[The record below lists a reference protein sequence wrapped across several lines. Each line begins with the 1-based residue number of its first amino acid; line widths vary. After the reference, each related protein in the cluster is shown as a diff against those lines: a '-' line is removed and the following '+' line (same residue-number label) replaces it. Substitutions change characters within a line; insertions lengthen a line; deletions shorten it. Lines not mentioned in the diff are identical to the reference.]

1 MMLFA
6 IPGAEQLGAFGVK
19 CLAVAG
25 GFVVGYL
32 LGALGTWAFAKK
44 SPDMLKKAVRVL
56 AGIALALLIAFI
68 VFGDGKGGGWLGGG
82 DGPPGPGT
90 SAPEAS
96 KTQATSPEEKPPPRI
111 VPKDTTEY
119 ETLTVAFLGG
129 DDVQG
134 NRFYKL
140 DGSEAMT
147 FEQLKAAILKLKE
160 TVRKPLKLERQ
171 FSSDPARRIS
181 KDSANVREVERWAE
195 AQGIKTP

>member
-1 MMLFA
+1 MVLFA
-6 IPGAEQLGAFGVK
+6 IPGADQLGAFGVK

-32 LGALGTWAFAKK
+32 IGGLAVWAFAKK
-44 SPDMLKKAVRVL
+44 SPEGLKKAVRVL
-56 AGIALALLIAFI
+56 AGVALALLIAFI
-68 VFGDGKGGGWLGGG
+68 VFGDGKGGGWLGGN
-82 DGPPGPGT
+82 GPAGPGNNPPDANT
-90 SAPEAS
+90 
-96 KTQATSPEEKPPPRI
+96 TQATNPEPKPPRI

-119 ETLTVAFLGG
+119 ETFTVAFLGG

-140 DGSEAMT
+140 DGSEPMT
-147 FEQLKAAILKLKE
+147 FEQLKAAVLKRKE
-160 TVRKPLKLERQ
+160 SAKKPLKLERQ